1 MLLLVPDAD
10 VEPLAAEPLL
20 LDPLVP
26 LVPLVLPPLPVLM
39 PLADK
44 GIRHPVAVTLPPLL
58 LLLLLLPP
66 VCPVL
71 PAPLCADPSAA
82 VMQMP
87 ITTAPLPMNFR
98 FMMILSSSRRN
109 SKRLGPRAALL
120 RSTSR
125 LQGPHHIS
133 AVARRERAIE
143 VGACATRAASRTFSP
158 RTVIELVAPC
168 STRHQPV

>member
-1 MLLLVPDAD
+1 VLLLVPDAD

-58 LLLLLLPP
+58 LPA
-66 VCPVL
+66 VCPVPPAL
-71 PAPLCADPSAA
+71 PVPLCADPSAA

>member
-1 MLLLVPDAD
+1 VLLLVPDAD

-26 LVPLVLPPLPVLM
+26 LVPLVLPPLPGLM

-44 GIRHPVAVTLPPLL
+44 GIRHPVAVTLPP

-87 ITTAPLPMNFR
+87 MTAAPLPMNVR
-98 FMMILSSSRRN
+98 FMMIPPRLVETRSGPIDEPRHSGRHHQCKPLTTFRLS
-109 SKRLGPRAALL
+109 
-120 RSTSR
+120 
-125 LQGPHHIS
+125 
-133 AVARRERAIE
+133 RRERAIE
-143 VGACATRAASRTFSP
+143 AGACATRPASRTFAS
-158 RTVIELVAPC
+158 RTAIERVAPC
-168 STRHQPV
+168 WTRHQPV